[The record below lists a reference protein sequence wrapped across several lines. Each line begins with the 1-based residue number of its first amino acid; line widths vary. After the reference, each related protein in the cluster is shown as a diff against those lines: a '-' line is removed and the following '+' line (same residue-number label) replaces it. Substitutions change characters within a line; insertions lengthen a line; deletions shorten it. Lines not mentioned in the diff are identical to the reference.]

1 MQVVA
6 DLVLNRRDDVLC
18 LSVDHAGDALYL
30 GAFAQ
35 FTAGAHDLLITGSP
49 SLSPKHVANT
59 YRGDQ
64 EQFSHQEHFL
74 SGHYQQGHKMR
85 RAFGLNLP
93 GADAVHACPRCLA
106 AEQFEPPPRPR
117 ATASAITFTGAQ
129 NGPL

>member
-18 LSVDHAGDALYL
+18 LSVNHARDALYL

-35 FTAGAHDLLITGSP
+35 LSAGAHDLLITGSP
-49 SLSPKHVANT
+49 SLSSKHVANAD
-59 YRGDQ
+59 RGDK

-74 SGHYQQGHKMR
+74 SGHYHQGHEMR
-85 RAFGLNLP
+85 RARGLNLP
-93 GADAVHACPRCLA
+93 GADAVHARPRCLA
-106 AEQFEPPPRPR
+106 AEQFTLPPRPR